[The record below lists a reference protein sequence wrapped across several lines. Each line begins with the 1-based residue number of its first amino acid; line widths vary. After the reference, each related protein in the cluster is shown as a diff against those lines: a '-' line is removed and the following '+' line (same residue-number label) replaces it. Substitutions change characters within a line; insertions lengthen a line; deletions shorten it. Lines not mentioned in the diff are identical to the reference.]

1 MPDAMMYASSGA
13 ETEITI
19 GNIPHKVNILLTPT
33 TQRRK
38 KKEKQFKSLEHKIR
52 WRLLRLNQTPT
63 VDLLFLQRWLTKQ
76 DPLCSSKN
84 RKRTA
89 LSKYWFQIKTNHIIN
104 YRKILSSGKTEISS
118 PAKLCRHQ
126 VSQVVM
132 QVKILI
138 FSFNFSR
145 YKAK

>member
-1 MPDAMMYASSGA
+1 MYASTGA

-38 KKEKQFKSLEHKIR
+38 KKEKQFKSLEHNIR

-84 RKRTA
+84 RK
-89 LSKYWFQIKTNHIIN
+89 N
-104 YRKILSSGKTEISS
+104 S
-118 PAKLCRHQ
+118 P
-126 VSQVVM
+126 
-132 QVKILI
+132 VKILV
-138 FSFNFSR
+138 SNQNDR
-145 YKAK
+145 YHQLKIKISLQAKQKYPALPNYVGTKYLRLLCKSKYKFFL